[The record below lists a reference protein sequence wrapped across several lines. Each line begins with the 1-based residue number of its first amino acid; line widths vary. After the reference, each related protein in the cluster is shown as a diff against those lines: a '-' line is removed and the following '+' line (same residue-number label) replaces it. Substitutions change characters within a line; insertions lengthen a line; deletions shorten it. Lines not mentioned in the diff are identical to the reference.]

1 MNPRDTARDLISK
14 HGLSEQVPVNLSA
27 LCRLLGIKVV
37 FCAGDKLHGA
47 AISGPEEHVILVN
60 ENLPVVRQ
68 RFTIAHEIGHLIMGH
83 RGVAFKTDAD
93 SREKMELEANLFA
106 GEILMPLE
114 PFRRIAREREMNAAA
129 IAGEFMTSESSV
141 AIRLGRLTRW
151 GEL

>member
-1 MNPRDTARDLISK
+1 MNPRDTARDLLSK

-68 RFTIAHEIGHLIMGH
+68 RFTIAHEFGHLVLGH
-83 RGVAFKTDAD
+83 RGVAFKTGAD
-93 SREKMELEANLFA
+93 SHEKMELGANLFA
-106 GEILMPLE
+106 GELLMPL
-114 PFRRIAREREMNAAA
+114 
-129 IAGEFMTSESSV
+129 
-141 AIRLGRLTRW
+141 
-151 GEL
+151 